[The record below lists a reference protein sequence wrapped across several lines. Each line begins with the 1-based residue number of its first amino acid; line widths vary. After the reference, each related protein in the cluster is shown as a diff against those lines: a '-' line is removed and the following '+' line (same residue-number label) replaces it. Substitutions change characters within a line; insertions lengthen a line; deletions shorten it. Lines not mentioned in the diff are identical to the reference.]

1 MSQNHEHHYEVR
13 LRWTGN
19 RGTGTSA
26 YTAYGRDH
34 LVSAPGKPDLPGS
47 SDAAFRG
54 HAARWNPE
62 ELLVAALSQCHLL
75 AYLHEC
81 AKAGVVVTGYT
92 DAATGTMVTDAEGGG
107 HFTEVTL
114 RPAVTVAEAQ
124 MTERAQ
130 ALHDEAHRHCF
141 IASSV
146 NFPVRHQPS
155 VQVDGRGPVSA
166 VGP

>member
-1 MSQNHEHHYEVR
+1 MAEKHDHHYALE

-34 LVSAPGKPDLPGS
+34 VVSAPGKPDLPGS
-47 SDAAFRG
+47 SDAVFRG
-54 HAARWNPE
+54 DPARWNPE

-81 AKAGVVVTGYT
+81 VKAGVVVTAYT
-92 DAATGTMVTDAEGGG
+92 DAPSGVMETDADGGG

-114 RPAVTVAEAQ
+114 RPAVLVAEASMAEQ
-124 MTERAQ
+124 AQ
-130 ALHDEAHRHCF
+130 ALHDEAHHHCF
-141 IASSV
+141 IAASV
-146 NFPVRHQPS
+146 NFTVRHQPT
-155 VQVDGRGPVSA
+155 VQADATSPTR
-166 VGP
+166 

>member
-1 MSQNHEHHYEVR
+1 MAGLHDHHYALEV
-13 LRWTGN
+13 RWTGN

-34 LVSAPGKPDLPGS
+34 VVSARGKPDLPGS

-54 HAARWNPE
+54 DAARWNPE

-81 AKAGVVVTGYT
+81 VRAGVVVTTYT
-92 DAATGTMVTDAEGGG
+92 DAPIGTMRTDAEGGG
-107 HFTEVTL
+107 SFAEVTL
-114 RPAVTVAEAQ
+114 RPVVTVAEPGMA
-124 MTERAQ
+124 ERAQ
-130 ALHDEAHRHCF
+130 ALHDAAHHHCF

-146 NFPVRHQPS
+146 TFPVRHQPS
-155 VQVDGRGPVSA
+155 VRVAAAP
-166 VGP
+166 

>member
-1 MSQNHEHHYEVR
+1 MAQNHDHRYEVR
-13 LRWTGN
+13 LRWTGD

-34 LVSAPGKPDLPGS
+34 VVSAAGKPDLPGS
-47 SDAAFRG
+47 SDRVFRG
-54 HAARWNPE
+54 DADRWNPE

-81 AKAGVVVTGYT
+81 VKAGVVVTGYT
-92 DAATGTMVTDAEGGG
+92 DAPSGTMQTDAEGGG

-114 RPAVTVAEAQ
+114 RPAVTVADPAMAEQ
-124 MTERAQ
+124 AQ
-130 ALHDEAHRHCF
+130 ALHDEAHHHCF

-155 VQVDGRGPVSA
+155 VQVAATP
-166 VGP
+166 

>member
-1 MSQNHEHHYEVR
+1 MAENHDHHYEAR

-34 LVSAPGKPDLPGS
+34 VVSLPGKPDLPGS
-47 SDAAFRG
+47 SDRVFRG
-54 HAARWNPE
+54 DADRWNPE

-81 AKAGVVVTGYT
+81 VKAGVVVTEYT
-92 DAATGTMVTDAEGGG
+92 DAAFGTMQTNAEGGG
-107 HFTEVTL
+107 HFTEVAL
-114 RPAVTVAEAQ
+114 LPVVTVAEPDMA
-124 MTERAQ
+124 ERAQ
-130 ALHDEAHRHCF
+130 VLHDEAHHHCF

-155 VQVDGRGPVSA
+155 VKVASRP
-166 VGP
+166 

>member
-1 MSQNHEHHYEVR
+1 MAQKHSHHYEVR

-26 YTAYGRDH
+26 YAAYGRDH
-34 LVSAPGKPDLPGS
+34 MVSAAGKPDLSGS
-47 SDAAFRG
+47 SDTAFRG
-54 HAARWNPE
+54 DPDRWNPE

-81 AKAGVVVTGYT
+81 VKAGVSVTEYS
-92 DAATGTMVTDAEGGG
+92 DAASGTMETDAEGGG

-114 RPAVTVAEAQ
+114 LPVVSVAEPGMAQ
-124 MTERAQ
+124 RAE

-146 NFPVRHQPS
+146 NFPVTHRPS
-155 VQVDGRGPVSA
+155 VKVAGTL
-166 VGP
+166 

>member
-1 MSQNHEHHYEVR
+1 MATHHHHYEVA
-13 LRWTGN
+13 LQWTGN

-34 LVSAPGKPDLPGS
+34 VVFAAGKPDLPGS

-54 HAARWNPE
+54 DPARWNPE

-81 AKAGVVVTGYT
+81 VKAGVTVTAYT
-92 DAATGTMVTDAEGGG
+92 DAASGTMETDAEGGG

-114 RPAVTVAEAQ
+114 LPVVTVADQGMA
-124 MTERAQ
+124 ERAQ
-130 ALHDEAHRHCF
+130 ALHDEAHHHCF
-141 IASSV
+141 IACSV
-146 NFPVRHQPS
+146 NFPVTHRPS
-155 VQVDGRGPVSA
+155 VNVASTA
-166 VGP
+166 

>member
-1 MSQNHEHHYEVR
+1 MSQHHDHHYEVM
-13 LRWTGN
+13 LRWTGD

-34 LVSAPGKPDLPGS
+34 VVSAAGKPDLPGS
-47 SDAAFRG
+47 SDRAFRG
-54 HAARWNPE
+54 DPARWNPE

-81 AKAGVVVTGYT
+81 VKAGVTVTAYT
-92 DAATGTMVTDAEGGG
+92 DAADGTMQTDAEGRG

-114 RPAVTVAEAQ
+114 RPVVTVAEPGMA
-124 MTERAQ
+124 ERAQ
-130 ALHDEAHRHCF
+130 ALHDEAHHHCF

-155 VQVDGRGPVSA
+155 VKVAS
-166 VGP
+166 

>member
-1 MSQNHEHHYEVR
+1 MATHHHHYEVA
-13 LRWTGN
+13 LQWTGN

-34 LVSAPGKPDLPGS
+34 VVSAAGKPDLPGS

-54 HAARWNPE
+54 DPARWNPE

-81 AKAGVVVTGYT
+81 VKAGVTVTAYT
-92 DAATGTMVTDAEGGG
+92 DAASGTMETDAEGGG

-114 RPAVTVAEAQ
+114 LPVVTVADER
-124 MTERAQ
+124 MVERAQ
-130 ALHDEAHRHCF
+130 ALHDEAHHHCF
-141 IASSV
+141 IAASV
-146 NFPVRHQPS
+146 NFPVTHRPS
-155 VQVDGRGPVSA
+155 VKVASTA
-166 VGP
+166 

>member
-1 MSQNHEHHYEVR
+1 MAQTQDHHYAVE

-19 RGTGTSA
+19 RGTGTSG

-34 LVSAPGKPDLPGS
+34 EVSAAGKPGLAGS
-47 SDAAFRG
+47 SDPVFRG
-54 HAARWNPE
+54 DAGRWNPE

-81 AKAGVVVTGYT
+81 AKAGVVVTAYT
-92 DAATGTMVTDAEGGG
+92 DAPTGTMRTDTDGGG

-114 RPAVTVAEAQ
+114 HPAVTVAAPEMAG
-124 MTERAQ
+124 RAQ
-130 ALHDEAHRHCF
+130 ALHDEAHHHCF

-155 VQVDGRGPVSA
+155 VQVA
-166 VGP
+166 ATA